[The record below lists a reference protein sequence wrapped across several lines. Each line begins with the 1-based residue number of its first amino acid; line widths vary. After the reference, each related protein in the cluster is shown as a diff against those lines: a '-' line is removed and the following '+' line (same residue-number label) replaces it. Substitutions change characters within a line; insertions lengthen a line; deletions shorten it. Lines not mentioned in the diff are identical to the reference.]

1 MSKMHVPKGGA
12 NSIVL
17 ATGRMIRGQEAAQF
31 VSTTLWYTFFFFF
44 LSPECDREVMEN
56 LKQ

>member
-31 VSTTLWYTFFFFF
+31 VSTTLWYTFFFF